1 MDKKSAF
8 RDHFLVA
15 KKIALGHTQ
24 LRKSRYE
31 SSRASLVAEASR
43 ALRSAPAEKGRSSPP
58 PGRPSRFERSHPSRS
73 AARAGKERRRRSTV
87 RPCRGLVGYR
97 KGQRPSPAQ
106 LLVEGT
112 WSRVSAPLFAEGV
125 WRRGLGLASRSASG
139 VPSSVDVVGRQR
151 VSGSL
156 RRGANHRSTKTVVL
170 ASGFL
175 AGRCPPGHARST
187 VRKGFED
194 ESSRMCLRVVTSC
207 RDRQAVPGGG
217 KRGRSQKPT
226 RSGPPPSEGES
237 RSEQH
242 RDPRGAGESPNR
254 W

>member
-8 RDHFLVA
+8 RGHFLVA

-31 SSRASLVAEASR
+31 SSRASLVAEAST

-73 AARAGKERRRRSTV
+73 AARAGKERRRQSTV
-87 RPCRGLVGYR
+87 RPCGGLAGYR

-106 LLVEGT
+106 LRVEGT
-112 WSRVSAPLFAEGV
+112 WSRVSASLFAEGV
-125 WRRGLGLASRSASG
+125 WRRGLGLTGRSASG

-156 RRGANHRSTKTVVL
+156 RRGASHRSKDD
-170 ASGFL
+170 G
-175 AGRCPPGHARST
+175 P
-187 VRKGFED
+187 
-194 ESSRMCLRVVTSC
+194 RVG
-207 RDRQAVPGGG
+207 VPGREVSSGTRPLDSPEG
-217 KRGRSQKPT
+217 LRGRELEDVPASCDKLQRP
-226 RSGPPPSEGES
+226 SGGAWGWKARAEPKA
-237 RSEQH
+237 
-242 RDPRGAGESPNR
+242 DPKWTTS
-254 W
+254 